1 MTPIQTFHSAPLDQR
16 IPDDPTCRRDVK
28 KTKYKPVMTEDQAR
42 EIVLCRLGEINSPQ
56 GPRTLTMFARTMYE
70 YGLTRRIVSVSLL
83 SQLLS
88 GRMYPG
94 LKDREG
100 RPVDWDLVPKA
111 TRGRRP
117 GTQGKK
123 ADLHHLRRQVNH
135 LSLVVRTLCDRLGV
149 ANELDP
155 FDIPEADDAEVSD
168 TPPVRKPRYVNDIL
182 VEDDADLVETPSPTP
197 PPEDEDEDDGD
208 EPVNTIPQPSVPPP
222 RRS

>member
-1 MTPIQTFHSAPLDQR
+1 MTPIQTFHSAPADQR
-16 IPDDPTCRRDVK
+16 IPDTVTSRRTAR
-28 KTKYKPVMTEDQAR
+28 KTKYKPVMDEDQAR

-56 GPRTLTMFARTMYE
+56 GPRTLSVFARTMYE

-88 GRMYPG
+88 GRMYPE

-100 RPVDWDLVPKA
+100 RPFDWDLVPKA

-155 FDIPEADDAEVSD
+155 FDVPETDDVEIDDA
-168 TPPVRKPRYVNDIL
+168 PAPVRKPKYVDDIL
-182 VEDDADLVETPSPTP
+182 VEDDADDVAQSATAPSEVTPS
-197 PPEDEDEDDGD
+197 DA
-208 EPVNTIPQPSVPPP
+208 VPQPTVPPP

>member
-16 IPDDPTCRRDVK
+16 IPDTVTSRRTAT

-56 GPRTLTMFARTMYE
+56 GPRTLTVFARTMYE

-88 GRMYPG
+88 GRMYPE

-100 RPVDWDLVPKA
+100 RPFDWDLVPKA

-123 ADLHHLRRQVNH
+123 ADLYQLRRQVNH

-155 FDIPEADDAEVSD
+155 FDVPETDDVEIED
-168 TPPVRKPRYVNDIL
+168 TPTPARKPRYVNDIL

-197 PPEDEDEDDGD
+197 PPDDEDDD
-208 EPVNTIPQPSVPPP
+208 NEPVNTIPQPSVPPP

>member
-1 MTPIQTFHSAPLDQR
+1 MTPIQTFHSAPVDQR
-16 IPDDPTCRRDVK
+16 IPDTVTSRRTAT
-28 KTKYKPVMTEDQAR
+28 KTKYKPVMDEDQAR

-56 GPRTLTMFARTMYE
+56 GPRTLSVFARTMYE

-88 GRMYPG
+88 GRMYPE

-100 RPVDWDLVPKA
+100 RPFDWDLVPKA

-155 FDIPEADDAEVSD
+155 FDVPETDDVEIDD
-168 TPPVRKPRYVNDIL
+168 TPAPVRKPKYVDDIL
-182 VEDDADLVETPSPTP
+182 VEDDADDVAQSATAPSEVTPS
-197 PPEDEDEDDGD
+197 DA
-208 EPVNTIPQPSVPPP
+208 VPQPTVPPP

>member
-16 IPDDPTCRRDVK
+16 IPDTATSRRTAG
-28 KTKYKPVMTEDQAR
+28 KTKYKPVMDEDQAR
-42 EIVLCRLGEINSPQ
+42 EIVLCRIGEAESPT
-56 GPRTLTMFARTMYE
+56 GPRTLSVFARQMYE
-70 YGLTRRIVSVSLL
+70 YGLTRRIVSASLL
-83 SQLLS
+83 SQLFS
-88 GRMYPG
+88 GNMYPH

-100 RPVDWDLVPKA
+100 RPFDWKLVPRA

-117 GTQGKK
+117 GGQSKK
-123 ADLHHLRRQVNH
+123 GDLSRLQRQVNH
-135 LSLVVRTLCDRLGV
+135 LSLVVRTLCDRMGLSD
-149 ANELDP
+149 ELDP
-155 FDIPEADDAEVSD
+155 FEAPEADDAEVSD

-182 VEDDADLVETPSPTP
+182 VEDDADLVETPASTP